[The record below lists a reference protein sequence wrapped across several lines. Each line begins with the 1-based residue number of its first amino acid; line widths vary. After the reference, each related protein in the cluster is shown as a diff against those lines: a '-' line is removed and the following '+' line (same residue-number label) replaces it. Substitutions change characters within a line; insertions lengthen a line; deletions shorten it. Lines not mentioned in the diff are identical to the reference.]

1 MLKSYNSIIKEYEFI
16 LKLNIFQPTLKN
28 YIKTSSTKLDVYLEV
43 YYNYEQSIHLIA
55 KHFFQIRLCYVL
67 LTQQILLSYSQK
79 YLTFRIF
86 VAPENDVILLVT
98 YTKRNALTFLIKH
111 GEEFPNDLSN
121 QLGTLKIQC
130 SHVTGQ
136 TKTSKIRLIFRLL
149 HKDENTD
156 LIRSNITSHRKT
168 KLIQSF

>member
-1 MLKSYNSIIKEYEFI
+1 MLKTYNSIIKEYEFI
-16 LKLNIFQPTLKN
+16 LILNIFWSILNNQL
-28 YIKTSSTKLDVYLEV
+28 YTS
-43 YYNYEQSIHLIA
+43 YYNYEWSILFISQ
-55 KHFFQIRLCYVL
+55 HFFQIRLYYVF

-130 SHVTGQ
+130 SHATGQ
-136 TKTSKIRLIFRLL
+136 TKTSKNNVGI
-149 HKDENTD
+149 
-156 LIRSNITSHRKT
+156 SNSA
-168 KLIQSF
+168 